1 VKIVLRYERPSWKLK
16 PDTPLSAFTAAH
28 APTLSVNGG
37 EVVDLLGSNGAG
49 KTHHNQDA
57 PTLLP
62 PSSGE
67 RRVAGFSITT
77 QGGKRSPRHRLL
89 NGVAAGNES
98 GCLNN
103 MRRDR
108 REWPAFT
115 R

>member
-1 VKIVLRYERPSWKLK
+1 
-16 PDTPLSAFTAAH
+16 
-28 APTLSVNGG
+28 VNGG
-37 EVVDLLGSNGAG
+37 EVVGLLGSNGAG
-49 KTHHNQDA
+49 KTTTIKML

-67 RRVAGFSITT
+67 ARVAGFSITT

-108 REWPAFT
+108 GNGPRSLV
-115 R
+115 